1 MDPANQQS
9 QEEAAY
15 WRWVARSAEQGLPL
29 IHIAVQEGRMSF
41 VEIALSMDAT
51 RVNERS
57 DNGCSPLHRAAMLG
71 DPEVAQYLVKHG
83 ANVVAQDDYGR
94 RPLQFAARSGH
105 LEIVKYLIP
114 RGGFVKGQDNRGGTA
129 LHDAAYGGHLKVVKC
144 LIAAGADHWVEDD
157 NGHIPCDLALMNC
170 KGAVVEH
177 LRGLQSMR
185 RRRRST
191 SEAF

>member
-71 DPEVAQYLVKHG
+71 DPEVAQYL
-83 ANVVAQDDYGR
+83 
-94 RPLQFAARSGH
+94 
-105 LEIVKYLIP
+105 IP
-114 RGGFVKGQDNRGGTA
+114 RGAIVKGQDNRGGTA